1 MRFAH
6 PPLQKSWKWI
16 QIRPLMYG
24 GVGEWCSGGTH
35 CDWSFSSLRFYNFT
49 LICSGMSDSSL
60 EISLSL
66 GLICVGGLWLSRPS
80 GCGLCWGSTLW
91 RSRALSSA
99 PRLSGGRYRW
109 AFAPV
114 CDPLYVVKYQCRL
127 NTSIQSE
134 ANTNGCNTQVI
145 FIYFFLYCGVFLR
158 VWLKIKLLIIK
169 EITQV

>member
-1 MRFAH
+1 
-6 PPLQKSWKWI
+6 
-16 QIRPLMYG
+16 MYG
-24 GVGEWCSGGTH
+24 GGVQWW
-35 CDWSFSSLRFYNFT
+35 DP
-49 LICSGMSDSSL
+49 
-60 EISLSL
+60 
-66 GLICVGGLWLSRPS
+66 LWLVLQLLKILQLYPNLFRHERELSRDKSKSRSKSVWVGSDYPGHLAVAS
-80 GCGLCWGSTLW
+80 AGGQLCG
-91 RSRALSSA
+91 A
-99 PRLSGGRYRW
+99 PGHCPQLPGWVGGRYRW